1 MPRLTVLM
9 PVYNGQRYLREAVE
23 SILRQTFSD
32 FEFLIV
38 DDGSQD
44 GTSAIL
50 RSYRD
55 DRIRVIENG
64 CNLGLIATLNK
75 GLQMARGQYVARM
88 DADDVSL
95 PRRLERQLD
104 YLEQHRDICVASSY
118 YRDIDENRCVIK
130 TCRPET
136 RDFLISFKM
145 HVEGHNPICHPAAM
159 FRTRPVRDAGGY
171 NSEFPCAEDAALWFR
186 LESLG
191 MKFGVVPR
199 ILFLYRCHSQQ
210 ITRTKIE
217 EMARSHCMAHAQYLS
232 YFLGEPLGIED
243 VRRLPPCRSD
253 EKRIRDSADL
263 EALLLL
269 KRRIALRFFEAAKL
283 GRMRIVACVAYLWD
297 SLLCFRGLEQAPAGY
312 VRHLL
317 RYCSDVLCQ
326 GLHVQGR
333 IRTTFWRGILLA
345 SVTKVFLRK
354 GFARIRKRT
363 RQPTGADA

>member
-1 MPRLTVLM
+1 MPKLTVLM
-9 PVYNGQRYLREAVE
+9 PVYNGQRYLREALE

-104 YLEQHRDICVASSY
+104 YLERHRDICVASSY
-118 YRDIDENRCVIK
+118 YRDIDENRRVIE
-130 TCRPET
+130 TRRPET

-159 FRTRPVRDAGGY
+159 FRTKPVRDAGGY
-171 NSEFPCAEDAALWFR
+171 SSEFPHAEDVALWFR
-186 LESLG
+186 LDSRG

-199 ILFLYRCHSQQ
+199 ILFLYRCHSRQ
-210 ITRTKIE
+210 ITRTRSE
-217 EMARSHCMAHAQYLS
+217 EMARSHFTAHAQRLS
-232 YFLGEPLGIED
+232 CFLGEPLGIED
-243 VRRLPPCRSD
+243 VSRLSPYRSD
-253 EKRIRDSADL
+253 QNCIRNAADL

-283 GRMRIVACVAYLWD
+283 GRIRIVVCVTYLWD
-297 SLLCFRGLEQAPAGY
+297 SLLCFRLFEHAPAGY

-317 RYCSDVLCQ
+317 PYCSEVLCQ
-326 GLHVQGR
+326 GLQVQGR
-333 IRTTFWRGILLA
+333 IRTAFWRGILLA
-345 SVTKVFLRK
+345 YITKVLLRK
-354 GFARIRKRT
+354 GFERIWKRT
-363 RQPTGADA
+363 RQPRGPHA